1 MGAGNVNSGLHAEPV
16 YLQTA
21 LKFLF
26 IFISVYR
33 CKSRYNMC
41 EGARGIQRSLGL
53 LKLELLVMCTT

>member
-1 MGAGNVNSGLHAEPV
+1 MQSQCTLPTELP
-16 YLQTA
+16 LQTA